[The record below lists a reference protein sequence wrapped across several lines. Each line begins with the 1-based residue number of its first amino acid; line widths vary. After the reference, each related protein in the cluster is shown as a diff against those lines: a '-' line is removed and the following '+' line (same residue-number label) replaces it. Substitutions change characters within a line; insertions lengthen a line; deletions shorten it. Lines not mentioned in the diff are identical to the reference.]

1 MCWCFYKGVTDI
13 RFAILL
19 CMALVSVWAA
29 ADTNPPAVN
38 AGQAIYSQTCIACHG
53 ANGKGAIPGVADL
66 TNVEGALSKP
76 DEALL
81 NSITE
86 GFQSPGSALAMPPR
100 GGNPTLTEEDVK
112 AVLAY
117 LRAEFGRSG

>member
-1 MCWCFYKGVTDI
+1 M
-13 RFAILL
+13 RFAIMLGL
-19 CMALVSVWAA
+19 ALISVWAV
-29 ADTNPPAVN
+29 ADDDTAVT

-66 TNVEGALSKP
+66 TKGDGALSKP
-76 DEALL
+76 DETLL

-86 GFQSPGSALAMPPR
+86 GFQSPGSALAMPPN
-100 GGNPTLTEEDVK
+100 GGNPTLAEEDVK

-117 LRAEFGRSG
+117 LRAAFGRSG

>member
-1 MCWCFYKGVTDI
+1 M
-13 RFAILL
+13 RFAIFL
-19 CMALVSVWAA
+19 CVALVSVWAA

-53 ANGKGAIPGVADL
+53 TNGKGAIPGVADL
-66 TNVEGALSKP
+66 TKRDGALSKP

-81 NSITE
+81 NNITE

-100 GGNPTLTEEDVK
+100 GGNPTLTEEDVE
-112 AVLAY
+112 AVIEY
-117 LRAEFGRSG
+117 LRAEFGRNG